1 MLHFSKESS
10 HNAEHFLLFPV
21 AATYGIHEIIR
32 APGAPQMPDT
42 SWVRTCRKAG
52 SAARAAPSDGPAATP
67 RCSGTRILLH
77 AGKYRRNQLISGA
90 SVRIPEGTVHKDL
103 YVLFFFKEKKTEVLP
118 QPDVLWGGRS
128 LRSPSTLTCPII
140 KVTVWLV

>member
-1 MLHFSKESS
+1 M
-10 HNAEHFLLFPV
+10 
-21 AATYGIHEIIR
+21 R
-32 APGAPQMPDT
+32 DT

-52 SAARAAPSDGPAATP
+52 SAARAAPSDGATATP

-77 AGKYRRNQLISGA
+77 AGKYSRNQLISGA
-90 SVRIPEGTVHKDL
+90 SVRIPQGIVHKDL
-103 YVLFFFKEKKTEVLP
+103 NTLFFFFKGKKTEVLP

-140 KVTVWLV
+140 KVTVWLI